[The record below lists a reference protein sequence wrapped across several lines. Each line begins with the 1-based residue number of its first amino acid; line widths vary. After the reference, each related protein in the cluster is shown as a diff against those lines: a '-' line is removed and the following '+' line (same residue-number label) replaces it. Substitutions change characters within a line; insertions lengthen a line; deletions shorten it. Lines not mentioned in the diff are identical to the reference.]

1 MPDGI
6 YPFSNRTRQRSIFR
20 RTFNNIPS
28 TNRRI
33 PAIPY
38 PINPLSN
45 RMYDICRK
53 YTHAHLNRARE
64 RASGGRKFRS
74 IRTLYA
80 AVKPVKGSPFG
91 RVYHAHP
98 HERAIYRTSVRAREG
113 EMLGART
120 KVRRRRRTGQE
131 AENTDGH
138 CRGRPL
144 P

>member
-1 MPDGI
+1 MEYIHFRIAHDNGPS
-6 YPFSNRTRQRSIFR
+6 FVARSTIFHL
-20 RTFNNIPS
+20 
-28 TNRRI
+28 RI
-33 PAIPY
+33 DEFQLS
-38 PINPLSN
+38 PIRLIPLSN
-45 RMYDICRK
+45 RMYDIYRK